1 MTARRFQPPWSVLER
16 AGSFC
21 YRSLGGGAEKGS
33 NTMSESDT
41 ALHHEEVFSD
51 ELPDAVLEVAGSKC
65 WEGPASSVTIGF
77 CSGPETCPGG
87 PAEHRPQILRDGS
100 RSTSPS
106 CQSC

>member
-41 ALHHEEVFSD
+41 ALHDEEVLSD
-51 ELPDAVLEVAGSKC
+51 ELPDAVLEVAGTKC
-65 WEGPASSVTIGF
+65 WEGPASPLRLDFAQGQKPAPASRNT
-77 CSGPETCPGG
+77 GPNNLRGNIAKLPELMRG
-87 PAEHRPQILRDGS
+87 P
-100 RSTSPS
+100 
-106 CQSC
+106 